1 MEKYNKIVA
10 QNANV
15 EMLHISLDLKK
26 EPAEKWAVAG
36 KFPWYTIL
44 FDDIE
49 KSGLWSFNSTGGVPE
64 YALVTSSGEKIGT
77 GPEVFDQ
84 VKDLAK

>member
-1 MEKYNKIVA
+1 MEKYKANIA
-10 QNANV
+10 DNPNV
-15 EMLHISLDLKK
+15 EMLHISLDMKK
-26 EPAEKWAVAG
+26 EPAEKWAVSG

-49 KSGLWSFNSTGGVPE
+49 KSGLWGFNSTGGVPN
-64 YALVTSSGEKIGT
+64 YALVTSAGKKIGA